1 MREYILDTPKRMLL
15 ALINASLNN
24 KKPDTFNFSTPSP
37 EDWSKCCSLAIE
49 QGVMAL
55 AWDGILKLP
64 KEQMP
69 PQELKIAWALAVE
82 KYERKYEYYCQ
93 IASDLSDFY
102 LQHGIVM
109 VQLKGVGLSTYY
121 NKPSHREG
129 GDIDII
135 CFSANQDKLS
145 DEEARPLADKLMEEQ
160 GIEVEYTHSEKHSN
174 FYYKGIP
181 IENHY
186 TLLDVKTHHLIRSAE
201 ALLRA
206 CMTPR
211 AVEILDGK
219 YINIPSPEFNTLF
232 VVIHAAQHYGHGLAL
247 HHLYDWAC
255 IIQKYGVQFPTGFN
269 NRHFLQG
276 VNALNYICNTYLGTC
291 VPINGIPKL
300 SNKILQEIFAPFNK
314 RELPKTGL
322 WDILN
327 FRVKRFI
334 HMSIVENTFF
344 YTPLWRSC
352 RFWNKL
358 SKSIRRLFKLL

>member
-24 KKPDTFNFSTPSP
+24 KKPDTFNFSSPIP

-49 QGVMAL
+49 QCVMAL

-93 IASDLSDFY
+93 TASDLSDFY

-145 DEEARPLADKLMEEQ
+145 DEEARHLADKLMEEQ

-186 TLLDVKTHHLIRSAE
+186 TLLDVKTHNLISSAE

-206 CMTPR
+206 CITPR

-219 YINIPSPEFNTLF
+219 YINIPSPEFNPLF
-232 VVIHAAQHYGHGLAL
+232 VVIHAAQ
-247 HHLYDWAC
+247 D
-255 IIQKYGVQFPTGFN
+255 
-269 NRHFLQG
+269 
-276 VNALNYICNTYLGTC
+276 
-291 VPINGIPKL
+291 
-300 SNKILQEIFAPFNK
+300 
-314 RELPKTGL
+314 
-322 WDILN
+322 
-327 FRVKRFI
+327 
-334 HMSIVENTFF
+334 
-344 YTPLWRSC
+344 
-352 RFWNKL
+352 
-358 SKSIRRLFKLL
+358 